1 MNRRLTE
8 RSLLHICNT
17 FLKILTA
24 SNNAAFCITPTLH
37 MTIWQFFVALARAP
51 IVTGTITTILSFC
64 NLPIS
69 LQFLV
74 LFHFFFFFGTALWM
88 IIAFRSLLTIIV
100 MSSLLDSITLSQWT
114 FISHITFTSSFS
126 TYRYRMFSYDFSECS
141 NPFFL

>member
-17 FLKILTA
+17 FLNILTA

-37 MTIWQFFVALARAP
+37 VTIWQFFVALARAP
-51 IVTGTITTILSFC
+51 IMTSTITTILSFC

-74 LFHFFFFFGTALWM
+74 LFHFFFWYSTLVDYCLLFFIDNYSYVRSSWLYHIVTLNIYIPYHFHFF
-88 IIAFRSLLTIIV
+88 IIYFSL
-100 MSSLLDSITLSQWT
+100 
-114 FISHITFTSSFS
+114 
-126 TYRYRMFSYDFSECS
+126 
-141 NPFFL
+141 